1 MLRLWQLLMLLIQ
14 RQMQRKK
21 ETEEQKEPF
30 KPTEMMLGIYS
41 MLQDSGMSQAD
52 INQMD
57 LVLFFKTLAYK
68 KKQEDKNV
76 VRTANQAPDW
86 L

>member
-1 MLRLWQLLMLLIQ
+1 
-14 RQMQRKK
+14 
-21 ETEEQKEPF
+21 
-30 KPTEMMLGIYS
+30 

-68 KKQEDKNV
+68 KSKKIKNV

>member
-1 MLRLWQLLMLLIQ
+1 
-14 RQMQRKK
+14 
-21 ETEEQKEPF
+21 
-30 KPTEMMLGIYS
+30 MMLGIYS
-41 MLQDSGMSQAD
+41 MLQDSGMSQTD

-68 KKQEDKNV
+68 KNQEDKNV